1 MKYRV
6 QFYRHSPLFLIV
18 LIIGFITGS
27 CTQSVTQEPIVK
39 PKKEINGLIS
49 TPPSRGEESNLDS
62 EIIASRQS
70 AITRAVQQVNPAV
83 VSISVTG
90 VRRSDIMQDPFFNYF
105 FNPGIMQEYTSLG
118 SGFIISPEGHIL
130 TNEHVIGRNSV
141 NIQVGLSNGET
152 YEAALIGRD
161 EYADLALLKIQSDKP
176 FEHVIF
182 GNSDELMVGE
192 WAIAMGNPFGLFE
205 DGQPSVTVGVISAVK
220 RDFRPNPQDPRVYL
234 NMIQTDAAIN
244 RGNSGG
250 PLLNSY
256 GEVIGINT
264 FIYTG
269 GTSNGFVGLGFA
281 IPSNTVIRILNMLVE
296 SGEVQLDF
304 DSGFEWTAINR
315 GLAMRYNLPTIQG
328 LFVVSV
334 NRDGP
339 AFEAGILPGDIILRV
354 GFEPIY
360 SENHAWALF
369 REYSEGDTMR
379 VVLIRA
385 GRRYETDMSL
395 RRKVVDSVK

>member
-27 CTQSVTQEPIVK
+27 CTQSVPQEPIVK

-152 YEAALIGRD
+152 YEASLIGRD

-176 FEHVIF
+176 F
-182 GNSDELMVGE
+182 
-192 WAIAMGNPFGLFE
+192 
-205 DGQPSVTVGVISAVK
+205 
-220 RDFRPNPQDPRVYL
+220 
-234 NMIQTDAAIN
+234 
-244 RGNSGG
+244 
-250 PLLNSY
+250 
-256 GEVIGINT
+256 
-264 FIYTG
+264 
-269 GTSNGFVGLGFA
+269 
-281 IPSNTVIRILNMLVE
+281 
-296 SGEVQLDF
+296 
-304 DSGFEWTAINR
+304 
-315 GLAMRYNLPTIQG
+315 
-328 LFVVSV
+328 
-334 NRDGP
+334 
-339 AFEAGILPGDIILRV
+339 
-354 GFEPIY
+354 
-360 SENHAWALF
+360 
-369 REYSEGDTMR
+369 
-379 VVLIRA
+379 
-385 GRRYETDMSL
+385 
-395 RRKVVDSVK
+395 

>member
-27 CTQSVTQEPIVK
+27 CTQSVPQEPIVK

-152 YEAALIGRD
+152 YEASLIGRD

-220 RDFRPNPQDPRVYL
+220 RDFRPNPQDQRVYL

-379 VVLIRA
+379 VELIRD
-385 GRRYETDMSL
+385 GRRYETDMTL